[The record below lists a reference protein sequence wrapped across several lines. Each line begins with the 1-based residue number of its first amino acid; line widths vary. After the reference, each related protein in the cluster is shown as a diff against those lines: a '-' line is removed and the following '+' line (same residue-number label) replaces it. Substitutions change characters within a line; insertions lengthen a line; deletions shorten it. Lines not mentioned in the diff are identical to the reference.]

1 MIKRFAAAC
10 ALLLAAL
17 SMATP
22 AQAKDNIFFGFMDWD
37 AEAAQDAIDRGERVV
52 VNVWASWC
60 SKCTAQRR
68 ALSALLRSD
77 ESLDDVKVF
86 AIDIEDPLR
95 PESVGSHVIDN
106 NAARTT
112 LVIYKQGQ
120 EVAVYGGRDPEAIAG
135 LLN

>member
-60 SKCTAQRR
+60 PKCTAQRR
-68 ALSALLRSD
+68 ALSQVLGAD
-77 ESLDDVKVF
+77 PSLDDVKVF
-86 AIDIEDPLR
+86 AIDIDDPLR
-95 PESVGSHVIDN
+95 PSSVGSHSISG

-112 LVIYKQGQ
+112 LVIFDQGQ
-120 EVAVYGGRDPEAIAG
+120 EVAVYGGRDAAAIAA
-135 LLN
+135 LFD